1 MDMTE
6 LATLSLAE
14 RLRAM
19 EVLWDS
25 LCRDD
30 APELSPDWHEAI
42 LQQRRE
48 ELFSLPTSSLDEV
61 EARVRQR
68 VVHRP

>member
-25 LCRDD
+25 LCRDG
-30 APELSPDWHEAI
+30 ATELSPDWHEPV

-48 ELFSLPTSSLDEV
+48 ELLGQPTSSLDEV
-61 EARVRQR
+61 EARLRQR
-68 VVHRP
+68 

>member
-30 APELSPDWHEAI
+30 APESNPDWHEAV

-48 ELFSLPTSSLDEV
+48 ELLSQPTSSLDEV
-61 EARVRQR
+61 EARLGQL